1 MRQAIA
7 SSKGLIPFQ
16 NFFGILGYSVFCFV
30 IVAALLEFVAFDF
43 WSIRQ
48 FLHRNDPQV
57 NEITRSPSYQGQ
69 PWAKEFLKEERGNGK
84 SQQEYIPFRIWGPVI
99 RHGQYINVDRTD
111 LGLIRRTINP
121 VRKECAGMPIT
132 KIWVFGGS
140 TVYGSGA
147 PDWGTVPSYI
157 SAALERSDRNCTEV
171 SNLGV
176 VGYVTNQELILLTEK
191 LKAGLRPN
199 AVIFFDG
206 GNESDVGGFSPG
218 IATAH
223 TGLERIKLGVE
234 NPWQNKLIFLS
245 DLYSARL
252 VRGVLSRFRSNRPVR
267 LSDEELRRRALATL
281 ANYEGNLRIIE
292 ALANAYGFKAYF
304 FWQPSL
310 FYGSKPAHP
319 FEQELVRIKGSEFE
333 RAIAAVYEEAERR
346 SAISGSFVF
355 LGRLFDQ
362 VTQPVYVDRNM
373 HLSPLGNEIAA
384 QAIVR
389 MIEVG
394 GEKGA
399 GLSGQQDGIVTAK

>member
-1 MRQAIA
+1 
-7 SSKGLIPFQ
+7 
-16 NFFGILGYSVFCFV
+16 
-30 IVAALLEFVAFDF
+30 
-43 WSIRQ
+43 
-48 FLHRNDPQV
+48 
-57 NEITRSPSYQGQ
+57 
-69 PWAKEFLKEERGNGK
+69 
-84 SQQEYIPFRIWGPVI
+84 
-99 RHGQYINVDRTD
+99 VDWTD

-121 VRKECAGMPIT
+121 VRKECAGIPIT

-147 PDWGTVPSYI
+147 PDWGTLPSYI
-157 SAALERSDRNCTEV
+157 SAA
-171 SNLGV
+171 
-176 VGYVTNQELILLTEK
+176 
-191 LKAGLRPN
+191 
-199 AVIFFDG
+199 
-206 GNESDVGGFSPG
+206 
-218 IATAH
+218 
-223 TGLERIKLGVE
+223 LERIKLGVE

-346 SAISGSFVF
+346 SATSGSFVF

-373 HLSPLGNEIAA
+373 HLSPLGNEIVA

-389 MIEVG
+389 RIEVG